1 MFKAIMLRH
10 RIDLKRGELT
20 KLQAQR
26 EEMTTREAELE
37 QAVAETATDEEQDVV
52 EAKIDEFAAERD
64 ALEKQIADLEKE
76 ISDREAELAQAEA
89 EQDTEPVKAPEHKS
103 EERKVEIPMM
113 ETRDR
118 VAQLVEREDMKN
130 YLSEVRTAIKEKRAL
145 TNVGLTIPEAMLG
158 LIKENIVGYSKLYSR
173 VDARRINGT
182 GRMLIMGTVPE
193 AIWTDCCAN
202 LNELSLGFNDL
213 EMDCFKVGGY
223 FAVCNANLEDSD
235 IALASELLS
244 ALGQAIGLALDKAI
258 LYGRNA
264 AGTAKMPQGIVSRLA
279 QESAPTGYPATA
291 RPWADLH
298 TSNMITISAA
308 NSTGTKLLSSL
319 IAAVGAAKG
328 KYSRAGLTWAMN
340 ETTYTKI
347 MAELVTVTSAGAFV
361 SGLGATMPVVG
372 GAIVVLPFMADNQ
385 IVAGYF
391 DEYVLAERAGQ
402 NFATSEHVR
411 FLQDQTVMKGTA
423 RYDGAPAIAEG
434 FVAIGIAGTAPSAT
448 MTFPTDTAN

>member
-1 MFKAIMLRH
+1 MLKAIMLRH

-26 EEMTTREAELE
+26 EEMKTREAELE

-89 EQDTEPVKAPEHKS
+89 EQDTEPAKAQEHKS

-118 VAQLVEREDMKN
+118 VAQLVEREDVKN
-130 YLSEVRTAIKEKRAL
+130 YLNEVRSAIKEKRAL

-235 IALASELLS
+235 VALASELLS

-264 AGTAKMPQGIVSRLA
+264 ASTAKMPQGIVSRLA

-308 NSTGTKLLSSL
+308 NSTGTKLLTSL
-319 IAAVGAAKG
+319 ISAVGAAKG

-347 MAELVTVTSAGAFV
+347 MAELVNVTAAGAFV

-402 NFATSEHVR
+402 TFATSEHVR
-411 FLQDQTVMKGTA
+411 FLADQTVLKGTA

-448 MTFPTDTAN
+448 MTFASDTAN

>member
-1 MFKAIMLRH
+1 MLKAIMLRH

-213 EMDCFKVGGY
+213 EMDCYKVGGY
-223 FAVCNANLEDSD
+223 FEVCNANLEDSD
-235 IALASELLS
+235 VALASELLS

-264 AGTAKMPQGIVSRLA
+264 TTTAKMPQGIVSRLA

-308 NSTGTKLLSSL
+308 NSTGAKLLTSL

-347 MAELVTVTSAGAFV
+347 MAEFVNVTAAGAFV

-372 GAIVVLPFMADNQ
+372 GAIVVLPFMSDNQ

-402 NFATSEHVR
+402 TFATSEHVR
-411 FLQDQTVMKGTA
+411 FLQDKTVMKGTA

-434 FVAIGIAGTAPSAT
+434 FVAVGIAGTAPSAT